1 MSRILS
7 LIIGLLIIIALVF
20 TGYELGRRM
29 GQGDVQ
35 SEIIENYSFVRDIAE
50 LASLEVNGVSSINAT
65 NLANDGSFTD
75 AMRKMFTEQTVHLSV
90 PYTAKFGVDL
100 KDSAMRIIRKDS
112 IIEIHLPEPRLL
124 SYELRLDRLDASNQS
139 GLFTSASPDLYTGFQ
154 KQLYQEGRAQLEANT
169 VYRNQTSIGI
179 SHLLERYFKSAG
191 ITAICIFDQ
200 TVSMQNPKG

>member
-1 MSRILS
+1 MSRVLS

-20 TGYELGRRM
+20 TGYELGHRM
-29 GQGDVQ
+29 GRMDVQ
-35 SEIIENYSFVRDIAE
+35 SEIIQNYSFVRDIAE
-50 LASLEVNGVSSINAT
+50 LASLEVDGVTSFNAT

-100 KDSAMRIIRKDS
+100 KDSTMRIIRRDS

-124 SYELRLDRLDASNQS
+124 SYELRLDRLDASNHS
-139 GLFTSASPDLYTGFQ
+139 GLFNSASPELYTGFQ
-154 KQLYQEGRAQLEANT
+154 KQLYQEGRSQLESNT
-169 VYRNQTSIGI
+169 VYRKQTTTGI

-200 TVSMQNPKG
+200 PAGVQIPKG